1 MLIAFLDFLP
11 LFGTGTALF
20 PWALVKLLSGEWAF
34 AVGLVLLYL
43 LTQAVRQ
50 IIQPKIMGD
59 SLGLSPFATLFF
71 LYLGFKLRG
80 ISGMILAV
88 PLGMLA
94 VNLFQYGIFDS
105 LIHNI
110 KLLIEEINHFRKEE

>member
-1 MLIAFLDFLP
+1 M
-11 LFGTGTALF
+11 
-20 PWALVKLLSGEWAF
+20 
-34 AVGLVLLYL
+34 GLVLLYL